1 MAINNFKREEE
12 LFLSSLSYLTIG
24 IIGIFTLVSDI
35 KDSEYLEFHAKRS
48 IIYWAISIPLWIFF
62 SIITHYIYVKTI
74 NLITINQIFYY
85 LWKIV
90 FVGFGLFMIIY
101 AFYLSYLAYMG
112 KKKSLYLYEKFL
124 KKLGVK
130 L

>member
-1 MAINNFKREEE
+1 LAINNFKREEE

-48 IIYWAISIPLWIFF
+48 IIYWSISIPLWIFF
-62 SIITHYIYVKTI
+62 SIITHYIYVRTI
-74 NLITINQIFYY
+74 NLISINQIFYY

-90 FVGFGLFMIIY
+90 FVGFGIFIIIY

-112 KKKSLYLYEKFL
+112 KKKSLYLYEKIL
-124 KKLGVK
+124 KKFGVK